1 MNETYKEVLKQ
12 KCLLRWDRLYMQI
25 FNQFDLPKYYRKEDF
40 ARLITNGV
48 LRRAP
53 EKFGNMIEDK
63 KLFEELV
70 QHLLANRPVRP
81 RWRIGLWQE
90 ILNRIFPEGGYYG

>member
-12 KCLLRWDRLYMQI
+12 KCLLRWDRFYMRI
-25 FNQFDLPKYYRKEDF
+25 FNQFDLPKYYRREDF
-40 ARLITNGV
+40 ARLITNDV

-70 QHLLANRPVRP
+70 QHLLVNRPIQP
-81 RWRIGLWQE
+81 RRRTGLWREVFNQ
-90 ILNRIFPEGGYYG
+90 IFPDCYG